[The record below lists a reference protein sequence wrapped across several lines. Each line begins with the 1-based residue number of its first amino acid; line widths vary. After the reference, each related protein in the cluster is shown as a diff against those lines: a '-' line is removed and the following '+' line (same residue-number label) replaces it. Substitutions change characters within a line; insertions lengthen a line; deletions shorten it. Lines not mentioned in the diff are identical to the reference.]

1 MKGKEHKNVVFCEC
15 HSPEHQMIFS
25 FWEDK
30 YEPNMYLTVHLEK
43 SRFWWRVKDA
53 VKHIFGY
60 QCKYGDWD
68 EVCLYKQQ
76 AAEIRDTMN
85 LYLEVHDKWQ
95 ERVAKSKSS

>member
-1 MKGKEHKNVVFCEC
+1 MKGKEHTKVVFCEC

-30 YEPNMYLTVHLEK
+30 QESEMYLTVHLSK
-43 SRFWWRVKDA
+43 SKLLWRVRDA

-68 EVCLYKQQ
+68 EVCLDKQQ
-76 AAEIRDTMN
+76 AVEIRDMMN
-85 LYLEVHDKWQ
+85 LFLKVHAVEDNEKT
-95 ERVAKSKSS
+95 